1 MFSHHPDNMK
11 SPPVSLLLGVSVLLL
26 LFALTVSAVS
36 LNISPNHQ
44 QFFSGESV
52 SLSCVEDGQRVDGW
66 TVKRTR
72 GGQTE
77 ELVCITGS
85 SCDKHF
91 LFKSGLYWCEDKA
104 GQRNVEVNITV
115 TDGPLILQIPAL
127 PVMTG
132 SDVTLHCKKKTVNR
146 AAAYFFIN
154 GSRLG
159 NETKPNHTITNVKQ
173 SDEGLYSCSTKW
185 FGSSPE
191 SWLRVRGQG
200 ADVTLSTDPST
211 PTSPPPLPSHVI
223 PLISVLCSL
232 VLLVLVLV
240 GLVQLW
246 RKQTEKSESQTVY
259 TTVRTHSAGAEDITY
274 AQVSI
279 RRQKTAVSQQLS
291 NPDVV

>member
-26 LFALTVSAVS
+26 LPALAASAVS
-36 LNISPNHQ
+36 LNISPSRQ

-77 ELVCITGS
+77 ELVCRTGS
-85 SCDKHF
+85 SCDKNF
-91 LFKSGLYWCEDKA
+91 ISKPGVYWCEDRA
-104 GQRNVEVNITV
+104 GQRSVEVNITV

-159 NETKPNHTITNVKQ
+159 NETKPNHTITNVQQ
-173 SDEGLYSCSTKW
+173 SDEGLYSCATKE

-200 ADVTLSTDPST
+200 ADVILTTHTST
-211 PTSPPPLPSHVI
+211 PTSPPPLPSHVT
-223 PLISVLCSL
+223 PLIAVRCSL
-232 VLLVLVLV
+232 ILLVPVLV
-240 GLVQLW
+240 GLAGWCSCGRNKQ
-246 RKQTEKSESQTVY
+246 RK
-259 TTVRTHSAGAEDITY
+259 
-274 AQVSI
+274 VSH
-279 RRQKTAVSQQLS
+279 RL
-291 NPDVV
+291 